1 MTFSWVVRVLVAAAT
16 AEFVLLRLVLR
27 VGPVVPRNEMTE
39 MFFGAVTLAGTAA
52 LNAATILSV
61 LAVALWLW
69 QRGPRQWGLQGIVV
83 GATVALLAVGSLIQP
98 DSLIGLAWSGGLTLA
113 AFLLGYK
120 RRAGLAFLPGL
131 AYGTAVLSRVSG
143 LWPGTGFWMGVA
155 EAAVVVFGLALFA
168 TNLRQQHRL
177 QLAAGLLPGFALVAG
192 LSLTGW
198 MVKAIGIWALGISFY
213 LPAPFYGLAL
223 AGFIWQVLA
232 HTHGTGRVG
241 LLLMGLAGLR
251 TDFSYLALL
260 SLTSLLAWTGE
271 PSEPEGGRAWARA
284 SPGRAEW
291 ATEPCGPSRPSVLP
305 TR

>member
-1 MTFSWVVRVLVAAAT
+1 LTFSWAVRVLVVAAA
-16 AEFVLLRLVLR
+16 AEFALLRVVLR
-27 VGPVVPRNEMTE
+27 VGPVVPRNEATE
-39 MFFGAVTLAGTAA
+39 IFFGAVTLAGTAA

-61 LAVALWLW
+61 LAVALWLR
-69 QRGPRQWGLQGIVV
+69 QRGPRQWGLPDIVV
-83 GATVALLAVGSLIQP
+83 GATVALLAVGSLVQP
-98 DSLIGLAWSGGLTLA
+98 DSLIGLAWSTGLALA

-155 EAAVVVFGLALFA
+155 EAAVVAFGLALFA
-168 TNLRQQHRL
+168 TNLRHRHWL
-177 QLAAGLLPGFALVAG
+177 QLAAGLLPGFGLVAG

-198 MVKAIGIWALGISFY
+198 MVKAVGIWALGISFY

-223 AGFIWQVLA
+223 AGFIWHVLA
-232 HTHGTGRVG
+232 YTRGTGRAG

-260 SLTSLLAWTGE
+260 SLTGLLAWTGR
-271 PSEPEGGRAWARA
+271 PFGPEGGWAGAQA
-284 SPGRAEW
+284 SSGRAEW
-291 ATEPCGPSRPSVLP
+291 ATERRGPSRPSVLP